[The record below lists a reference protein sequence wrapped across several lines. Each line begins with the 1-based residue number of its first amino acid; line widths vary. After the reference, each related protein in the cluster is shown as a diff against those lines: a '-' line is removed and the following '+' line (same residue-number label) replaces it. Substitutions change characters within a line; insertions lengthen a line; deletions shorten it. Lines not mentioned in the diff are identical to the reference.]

1 MRING
6 KNREYRNDRAGLIFL
21 FSLLSLIF
29 FADFAIEISKTGL
42 FRNGHEADRQISS
55 ISLSYELSAAS
66 AAVSSPGL
74 HSSVFG
80 KEEQTEEPFVLKRLS
95 LFFYLLA
102 SFAFFL
108 EFLRNKESADKIDYF
123 PDIGFIS
130 LPKSKYALP
139 RPPPEQPAH

>member
-66 AAVSSPGL
+66 AAVSDRK
-74 HSSVFG
+74 SV
-80 KEEQTEEPFVLKRLS
+80 V
-95 LFFYLLA
+95 
-102 SFAFFL
+102 
-108 EFLRNKESADKIDYF
+108 
-123 PDIGFIS
+123 
-130 LPKSKYALP
+130 
-139 RPPPEQPAH
+139 